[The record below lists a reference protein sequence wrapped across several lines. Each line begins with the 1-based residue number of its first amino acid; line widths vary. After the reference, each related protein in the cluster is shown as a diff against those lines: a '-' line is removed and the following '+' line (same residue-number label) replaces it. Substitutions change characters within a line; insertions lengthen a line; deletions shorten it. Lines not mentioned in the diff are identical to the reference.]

1 MKYRDRQG
9 REYEQTT
16 SQDSFLAAAY
26 SSAMGRALMK
36 FLGCPIF
43 SKCARV
49 ILDSKF
55 SVPFIFGF
63 AEKNGIDMFDYEE
76 RMYRSFNDFFT
87 RKIKPG
93 RRFITKDKNLL
104 VSPSDGKVTAY
115 KITQSDTFI
124 IKNAV
129 YNTASLLRDSKLA
142 KRYEGG
148 YAVIIRLSVDDYHR
162 YCYCAD
168 GVKSHNRKING
179 ILHTVNPVVN
189 NYLPVFKENSREYCM
204 IRTEQFGD
212 IIQMEVGALM
222 VGRIKNHKKKVSV
235 VHRGEEKGMFEFGGS
250 TVVLLTE
257 PGKVQTDEDLVRNSA
272 TGAETLVK
280 MGEKIGEKCQKEP
293 FSGEN

>member
-115 KITQSDTFI
+115 KITQSEIFYLTTLW
-124 IKNAV
+124 A
-129 YNTASLLRDSKLA
+129 
-142 KRYEGG
+142 
-148 YAVIIRLSVDDYHR
+148 IR
-162 YCYCAD
+162 
-168 GVKSHNRKING
+168 
-179 ILHTVNPVVN
+179 
-189 NYLPVFKENSREYCM
+189 
-204 IRTEQFGD
+204 Q
-212 IIQMEVGALM
+212 
-222 VGRIKNHKKKVSV
+222 KK
-235 VHRGEEKGMFEFGGS
+235 
-250 TVVLLTE
+250 
-257 PGKVQTDEDLVRNSA
+257 
-272 TGAETLVK
+272 
-280 MGEKIGEKCQKEP
+280 
-293 FSGEN
+293 

>member
-1 MKYRDRQG
+1 MKYRDRQC

-93 RRFITKDKNLL
+93 RRFITKDRDLL
-104 VSPSDGKVTAY
+104 VSPCDGKVTAY

-168 GVKSHNRKING
+168 GVDKWYPSHCEPCGEQLSACFQGKFQR
-179 ILHTVNPVVN
+179 ILHDKNGAVRRYYSNG
-189 NYLPVFKENSREYCM
+189 SRCSYGG
-204 IRTEQFGD
+204 QD
-212 IIQMEVGALM
+212 I
-222 VGRIKNHKKKVSV
+222 KSSH
-235 VHRGEEKGMFEFGGS
+235 
-250 TVVLLTE
+250 
-257 PGKVQTDEDLVRNSA
+257 
-272 TGAETLVK
+272 
-280 MGEKIGEKCQKEP
+280 
-293 FSGEN
+293 

>member
-63 AEKNGIDMFDYEE
+63 AENNGIDMFDYEE

-124 IKNAV
+124 IKPPRFLG
-129 YNTASLLRDSKLA
+129 TASLQSVMRVAMQLSSDFQWT
-142 KRYEGG
+142 
-148 YAVIIRLSVDDYHR
+148 IIT
-162 YCYCAD
+162 A
-168 GVKSHNRKING
+168 IA
-179 ILHTVNPVVN
+179 I
-189 NYLPVFKENSREYCM
+189 
-204 IRTEQFGD
+204 
-212 IIQMEVGALM
+212 
-222 VGRIKNHKKKVSV
+222 
-235 VHRGEEKGMFEFGGS
+235 
-250 TVVLLTE
+250 
-257 PGKVQTDEDLVRNSA
+257 VQTV
-272 TGAETLVK
+272 
-280 MGEKIGEKCQKEP
+280 
-293 FSGEN
+293 